1 MYNRFFKNNNIIIMR
16 HTIAILLQNE
26 SGALSRVASMFSTR
40 GYNIDS
46 LSVAPTQDPMVSR
59 LTLVTEGS
67 DEVIEQI
74 TKQLY
79 KLIDVVDVFDITL
92 HDHIEREMMLIKIE
106 PSTESTEELNEIIS
120 NYSATIIN
128 EKNQLMIIEVM
139 ADSDVNNNFLT
150 AITNLSKVIAIARS
164 GPLALAKGI
173 SKTSL

>member
-1 MYNRFFKNNNIIIMR
+1 MR

-150 AITNLSKVIAIARS
+150 DITNHSRIIAIARS

>member
-1 MYNRFFKNNNIIIMR
+1 MK

-46 LSVAPTQDPMVSR
+46 LSVAPTQDPMISR

-106 PSTESTEELNEIIS
+106 PFTHSTEELNEIIS

-128 EKNQLMIIEVM
+128 EKDELMIIEVM

-150 AITNLSKVIAIARS
+150 DITDVSKVIAIARS

>member
-1 MYNRFFKNNNIIIMR
+1 MYNRFFKNNNIFIMR

>member
-46 LSVAPTQDPMVSR
+46 LSVAPTQDPMISR